1 LEGSAAD
8 PGPVAAGTQRVDET
22 PPIGSAGSPARVQAH
37 RVAGFEALLAPLGIP
52 IAAEPDPGRFLLT
65 ACDGALELRPPG
77 ESDRRG
83 IQADFPPDREVT
95 RGGCRQPS
103 RPELL
108 VRAFGAR
115 IDGIL
120 DLTAGLGADA
130 YRLARAGH
138 RVCAVERHPAVFA
151 LLVSGFERARR
162 RGDVPEEVANRLRLE
177 HGEALE
183 RILAIDA
190 PGVGVY
196 LDPMYPP
203 PRRSSALPKRALQVL
218 RQLVGDSSD
227 AAELLAAA
235 RSRAARVVVKRPHR
249 APPLAPGTSHALASK
264 LVRFDVYVNASRV
277 RRAGDA
283 AGTSREDV

>member
-1 LEGSAAD
+1 MGALDYDPFVRLGQIHDITAKPVMVSEWFYRVARDVPTFPPFLPERPDPAARAA
-8 PGPVAAGTQRVDET
+8 AAGT
-22 PPIGSAGSPARVQAH
+22 
-37 RVAGFEALLAPLGIP
+37 
-52 IAAEPDPGRFLLT
+52 
-65 ACDGALELRPPG
+65 
-77 ESDRRG
+77 
-83 IQADFPPDREVT
+83 
-95 RGGCRQPS
+95 
-103 RPELL
+103 
-108 VRAFGAR
+108 
-115 IDGIL
+115 
-120 DLTAGLGADA
+120 
-130 YRLARAGH
+130 Y
-138 RVCAVERHPAVFA
+138 
-151 LLVSGFERARR
+151 
-162 RGDVPEEVANRLRLE
+162 
-177 HGEALE
+177 LE